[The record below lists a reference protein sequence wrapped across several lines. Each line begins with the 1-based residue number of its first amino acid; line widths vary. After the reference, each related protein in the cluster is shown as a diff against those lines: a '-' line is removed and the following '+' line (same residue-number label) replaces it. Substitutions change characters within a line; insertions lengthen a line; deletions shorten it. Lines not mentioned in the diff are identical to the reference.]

1 MDHDASIPSRAGER
15 VGIRIHRLPH
25 AGDLPLPAY
34 ASAGAA
40 GLDVRAAVESTVEIA
55 PGAIVPIPTGWI
67 FELPAGFEMQI
78 RPRSGLASRHGV
90 TLPNSPAT
98 IDSDYRGEVVVA
110 LINHGAE
117 TFRVER
123 GMRIAQFVLAR
134 VPEVVW
140 DEVSELSSTVRGAGG
155 FGHTGVE

>member
-1 MDHDASIPSRAGER
+1 MVPEPRTSNTTHER
-15 VGIRIHRLPH
+15 VPVRIHRLPH

-34 ASAGAA
+34 ASEGAA
-40 GLDVRAAVESTVEIA
+40 GLDVRAALDSAIEIA

-98 IDSDYRGEVVVA
+98 IDSDYRGEVIVA
-110 LINHGAE
+110 LVNHGPKP
-117 TFRVER
+117 FRVER
-123 GMRIAQFVLAR
+123 GMRIAQMVLAR
-134 VPEVVW
+134 VPTVVW
-140 DEVSELSSTVRGAGG
+140 DEVGELTPTARGAGG

>member
-1 MDHDASIPSRAGER
+1 MTPEASIPVAASER
-15 VGIRIHRLPH
+15 VRIRIHRLPH

-40 GLDVRAAVESTVEIA
+40 GLDVRAAVELTVEIA

-110 LINHGAE
+110 LINHGSE

-140 DEVSELSSTVRGAGG
+140 EEVSELSSTARGAGG